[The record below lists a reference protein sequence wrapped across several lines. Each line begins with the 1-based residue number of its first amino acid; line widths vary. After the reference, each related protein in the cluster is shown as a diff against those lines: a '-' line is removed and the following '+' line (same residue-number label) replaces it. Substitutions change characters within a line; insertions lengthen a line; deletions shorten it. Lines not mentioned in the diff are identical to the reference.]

1 MGVWQAERKLGES
14 NEQACSGQEWVKP
27 CKLLTDRTW
36 PRSLCL
42 REGGREPGG
51 FPEAELGK
59 ARDRVPGCPGHL
71 LPHTGKKLN

>member
-1 MGVWQAERKLGES
+1 MGVWQAERKQGES

-42 REGGREPGG
+42 REGGSRAASLRQSRAQLETECQGAQG
-51 FPEAELGK
+51 TS
-59 ARDRVPGCPGHL
+59 C
-71 LPHTGKKLN
+71 HTQEKN